1 MRAHGVPNYPDS
13 LDIAST
19 GINQS
24 SQAFLSAE
32 AKCYQLSPIASVST
46 HATDQQVR
54 QALETTTCM
63 RDHGVPNFPDP
74 IVTSTPPARS
84 TAAPAYSGGVGV
96 GYSET
101 YSNGILF
108 KISNSIVSSPPF
120 RAAANACNFNMP
132 PG

>member
-13 LDIAST
+13 LDIAGT

-46 HATDQQVR
+46 HATDQQVK

-74 IVTSTPPARS
+74 IVTSTPPTRS
-84 TAAPAYSGGVGV
+84 TASSSYQGGGP

-108 KISNSIVSSPPF
+108 EVSNSVVNSPPF
-120 RAAANACNFNMP
+120 QAAANACNFNMSA
-132 PG
+132 G